1 MKKLYPLK
9 FHPQWMP
16 KAWGGEFWD
25 LCGFEEE
32 ASVVSEGFLAENDLP
47 DILETYMGD
56 LVGDEIF
63 EWHNLYFPLLIKRL
77 VVKDRLS
84 VQVHPDDTVA
94 GERFGQYGK
103 TEFWY
108 VLEAEPDARI
118 WMGFKEDIDAGTLY
132 KACQEGTAEQ
142 LMNAYKPRPG
152 DCFFIPTG
160 TVHAAG
166 GGLKI
171 AEIQESSDMTF
182 RLYDW
187 GREHNPATRREMHLD
202 QALDCIDYRKYDE
215 ATYSCHLGDGDADGK
230 ADGGVRVLVN
240 DPHFVI
246 TSLRLKAPAR
256 IPVASFKSC
265 VVLQCL
271 TGSLKVEADG
281 GSYAL
286 ATGET
291 MLLPASLDTVTLT
304 PDAGG
309 AHLLQAHIPQPSE
322 DDGYEKA

>member
-9 FHPQWMP
+9 FKPQWKP

-25 LCGFEEE
+25 LCGFEDD
-32 ASVVSEGFLAENDLP
+32 ASVVTEGFLSDNDLP

-56 LVGDEIF
+56 LVGDAVF
-63 EWHNLYFPLLIKRL
+63 DWWGLYFPLLIKRL

-94 GERFGQYGK
+94 AERFDEYGK

-118 WMGFKEDIDAGTLY
+118 WMGFKEDIDAGMLY

-142 LMNAYKPRPG
+142 LMNAYTPRPG

-202 QALDCIDYRKYDE
+202 QALDCIDYKKYDE
-215 ATYSCHLGDGDADGK
+215 AACSCHLDGDDA
-230 ADGGVRVLVN
+230 GVRVLVN

-246 TSLRLKAPAR
+246 TSLNLKAPAN

-265 VVLQCL
+265 IVLQCL
-271 TGSLKVEADG
+271 SGALTVEADG
-281 GSYAL
+281 RLFPL
-286 ATGET
+286 AAGET

-304 PDAGG
+304 PDASG
-309 AHLLQAHIPQPSE
+309 ARLLQAHLPQPPKE
-322 DDGYEKA
+322 DVYDGPEL